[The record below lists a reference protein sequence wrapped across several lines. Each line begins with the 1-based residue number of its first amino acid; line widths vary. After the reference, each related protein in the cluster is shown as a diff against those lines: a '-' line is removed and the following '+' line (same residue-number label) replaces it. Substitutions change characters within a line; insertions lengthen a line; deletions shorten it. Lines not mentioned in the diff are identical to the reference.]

1 MRQCIECGE
10 GSGVVGV
17 FTAKEVAEKHA
28 EALNKDHGF
37 TGGQHSYEI
46 FELPDDNVMNK
57 EYKEVHQRLAV
68 CNLQYDN
75 SKKVNSEKTA

>member
-1 MRQCIECGE
+1 MKYLLFDVGCIECGE
-10 GSGVVGV
+10 ESGVVGV

-28 EALNKDHGF
+28 EALNKGHGF

-57 EYKEVHQRLAV
+57 EYKEMLAPTI
-68 CNLQYDN
+68 DN
-75 SKKVNSEKTA
+75 QLVIGEEK